1 MTHVPHEDH
10 AVPHVSTVPANLH
23 EHVGLFVREYNGTR
37 PHHDTEPVLMLHGR
51 SAPALAGFDLQY
63 GDFSWAQELA
73 QAGYDVFVMD
83 LQGSGRSPRP
93 EMDNPCNA
101 DPAKQQSALVPNP
114 LAEVCPPA
122 YPHQLGNSQSEWDE
136 LDAVVDFIRALRN
149 VPDIAFV
156 GWSAASFVMGPY
168 TLQHSSKVSSLFLL
182 APIFP
187 PHGRASKPSTRF
199 GSPDPLPVSTPVRQ
213 FGFPMNLTTKAEFAH
228 SWDVEVQCPDQQ
240 GDGMVDVVWTAIM
253 DNDAIGKAWGPVQS
267 GVSEGISRV
276 RNSYWWGW
284 NNTTVP
290 FDGILG
296 TLVPVCLVYGEFDT
310 QAMHPSPIPLT
321 DFSVPALYAAVP
333 GADKLMIKVACA
345 GHSMPWESRAKDL
358 HHMTRDWLK
367 HTAVAGHKSGSYALD
382 TDGNYTIAP

>member
-1 MTHVPHEDH
+1 
-10 AVPHVSTVPANLH
+10 
-23 EHVGLFVREYNGTR
+23 
-37 PHHDTEPVLMLHGR
+37 
-51 SAPALAGFDLQY
+51 
-63 GDFSWAQELA
+63 
-73 QAGYDVFVMD
+73 
-83 LQGSGRSPRP
+83 
-93 EMDNPCNA
+93 
-101 DPAKQQSALVPNP
+101 
-114 LAEVCPPA
+114 
-122 YPHQLGNSQSEWDE
+122 
-136 LDAVVDFIRALRN
+136 
-149 VPDIAFV
+149 
-156 GWSAASFVMGPY
+156 
-168 TLQHSSKVSSLFLL
+168 
-182 APIFP
+182 
-187 PHGRASKPSTRF
+187 
-199 GSPDPLPVSTPVRQ
+199 
-213 FGFPMNLTTKAEFAH
+213 MNLTTKAEFAH

-367 HTAVAGHKSGSYALD
+367 HTAAFTTRAAATHSTWTATTRSRPSLPSWLNPAARCQRPPTLRMHQNARSEGPGRCPVGARTGYSDTAACARSAQLAKAGIPRARSMATRPRRLGVASAAPSPGVATLAADRARPGKGDHLAGHR
-382 TDGNYTIAP
+382 P